1 YITFRTCSVSG
12 WLDIRGK
19 NEKMCAT
26 LLGFLFAQALFLI
39 AFTPT
44 SNAYTTT
51 EEHSMLDWIKREGG
65 EFKVTIS
72 RNSAGVRGVFT
83 TENVR
88 KGDLLVLI
96 PDHLVLSFR
105 NVPAAEGAPLLLKE
119 LYTPCSRLG
128 PYLRILPNESQVLT
142 GYNFPDMYIKYLADD
157 HLESQVQRSFK
168 QHCRS
173 TFEGQNDDKMMM
185 TIPEAIGQVNIS
197 LPYYEYV
204 VSMLSSRTFS
214 LRKEALSMVPL
225 LDLMNH
231 DIRDINQLDSSVNAR
246 GVRLIAGKDLLK
258 GEEVTITYGDMRSD
272 ELLLYYGFLDT
283 VTSPPRL
290 LAVDHRNFK
299 PLEFGE
305 LVEEPLT
312 GPEEVIHAEIVR
324 LQRVL
329 AKFENRLKGL
339 GPIPDTIPNL
349 ARLLQELHDQRR
361 EAIRYELSR
370 LQGLLG
376 QQRDGQAEL

>member
-1 YITFRTCSVSG
+1 MMLRTCSVSR
-12 WLDIRGK
+12 WRDFRGK
-19 NEKMCAT
+19 NKKMRAT
-26 LLGFLFAQALFLI
+26 LLGFLFTQALFLS
-39 AFTPT
+39 AFTLI
-44 SNAYTTT
+44 SNAYTTN
-51 EEHSMLDWIKREGG
+51 EEQSMLDWIKREGG

-88 KGDLLVLI
+88 KGDLLILI
-96 PDHLVLSFR
+96 PDHLVLSVQS
-105 NVPAAEGAPLLLKE
+105 VPAAEAAPLLLKE
-119 LYTPCSRLG
+119 LHTPCSRLG

-142 GYNFPDMYIKYLADD
+142 GYNFPDEYIRYLADD
-157 HLESQVQRSFK
+157 QLESHVQRSFK
-168 QHCRS
+168 RHCRS
-173 TFEGQNDDKMMM
+173 TFEGQNDEKMMM

-225 LDLMNH
+225 LDLLNH
-231 DIRDINQLDSSVNAR
+231 DVRDINQLDSSMKTQ
-246 GVRLIAGKDLLK
+246 GVRLHAGKDFLK
-258 GEEVTITYGDMRSD
+258 GEEVTITYGNMRSD

-290 LAVDHRNFK
+290 LAVDHRNFN

-305 LVEEPLT
+305 LVDEPLT
-312 GPEEVIHAEIVR
+312 GPEEDIHAEIAR

-329 AKFENRLKGL
+329 AKFENRLKDL
-339 GPIPDTIPNL
+339 GPIPDTVPHL
-349 ARLLQELHDQRR
+349 ARLLRELHDQRR
-361 EAIRYELSR
+361 QAIHYELSR